1 MSSLDDRIRSVL
13 DRTLESLTPRLEA
26 DLRDSATEIARVV
39 SEHEGRVAEEAA
51 DAARVETRA
60 EVERDVSALREEAER
75 QVAVVQRVLD
85 ELRDEQAREAEASRR
100 RLAEARQELATTRDE
115 LAALRQERGE
125 AGEVAR
131 RLEQALL
138 RSEAL
143 PTALRSLDEA
153 GSFGDVLDALARL
166 AGEEAGR
173 AVVFLVKG
181 DRLTDWRTTGF
192 EAGDAQPPVMTLELE
207 DAGLLGEVAR
217 SGRAHERAGE
227 VGPALPTFGRRRR
240 RASRCGA
247 AGGRWQLGDR
257 GALCRRAA
265 RHRRS
270 RTLAGP
276 ARADDTPCR
285 PRPRGAH
292 VPAGRHAVGTA
303 APAGVSPPAQVRIA
317 TARRSTAP
325 SFPGHPSPRP
335 PCSSR

>member
-125 AGEVAR
+125 AGEVAH

-227 VGPALPTFGRRRR
+227 VGPALPTF
-240 RASRCGA
+240 A
-247 AGGRWQLGDR
+247 
-257 GALCRRAA
+257 
-265 RHRRS
+265 
-270 RTLAGP
+270 
-276 ARADDTPCR
+276 ADD
-285 PRPRGAH
+285 G
-292 VPAGRHAVGTA
+292 VRHAVGLPVAVGSSVIAVLYADAPPGTGDPGRWPDRLELMTRHAGRVLEALTFRQA
-303 APAGVSPPAQVRIA
+303 ATRW
-317 TARRSTAP
+317 ARQ
-325 SFPGHPSPRP
+325 PR
-335 PCSSR
+335 RA